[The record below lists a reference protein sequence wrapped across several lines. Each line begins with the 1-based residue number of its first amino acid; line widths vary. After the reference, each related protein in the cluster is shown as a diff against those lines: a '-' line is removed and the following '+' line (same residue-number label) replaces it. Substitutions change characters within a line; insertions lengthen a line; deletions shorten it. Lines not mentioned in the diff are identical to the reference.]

1 MGLMGIVAYRPKEG
15 SERKFLSL
23 IRKHAPLLRSLGGIS
38 EASFLMKSID
48 GAVIEVFEWKSM
60 AAKRKAMKAKELW
73 ELWEEIE
80 LHASKVKLSSSPRR
94 KRSSRTSSRS
104 RAIAPHSRGALP
116 RFNARTPG
124 SSSSPLA
131 ALHPDRPAE
140 LLRQGSNEG
149 QPEAFRVL
157 EADRL

>member
-38 EASFLMKSID
+38 EASFLMKSAD
-48 GAVIEVFEWKSM
+48 GAIIEVFEWKSM

-80 LHASKVKLSSSPRR
+80 LHGSKVKLSSV
-94 KRSSRTSSRS
+94 
-104 RAIAPHSRGALP
+104 
-116 RFNARTPG
+116 
-124 SSSSPLA
+124 
-131 ALHPDRPAE
+131 
-140 LLRQGSNEG
+140 
-149 QPEAFRVL
+149 PEAKEVISNFKSI
-157 EADRL
+157 